1 MTQPT
6 PFQRRMDTFLS
17 DLAGVLGAQ
26 VEMQKVGE
34 KELAMRY
41 RLPNL
46 DCEVWIYEDGA
57 NILSVKRDDRY
68 EIVDY
73 DSIED
78 LETVLKEDL
87 RRALARSSET
97 T

>member
-1 MTQPT
+1 MTEPT

-17 DLAGVLGAQ
+17 DLSGLLGFQ
-26 VEMQKVGE
+26 VEMQKVGV

-41 RLPNL
+41 RFPDL

-57 NILSVKRDDRY
+57 NILSGKRDDRY
-68 EIVDY
+68 EAVDY

-78 LETVLKEDL
+78 LETALKEDL
-87 RRALARSSET
+87 RRALVRSSET